1 MAQRKKAISAD
12 DLGRLGIP
20 GFSRDGGPSSRWDDP
35 PTHPGWTK
43 TQNVPPGSTPV
54 SGGWAYR
61 TPDGQLVFP
70 GGGGNAMPV
79 SKPYSLSDPYAEMM
93 ERMSEAMAQ
102 QAAMQAEYMNQ
113 MALLQEEQL
122 RMQEEAA
129 KAAMVENKK
138 NPSDYAQANAD
149 DTARKQLLRR
159 GLMSTF
165 TRYGNANAGGGKAT
179 KLGG

>member
-1 MAQRKKAISAD
+1 MAKPTYV
-12 DLGRLGIP
+12 P
-20 GFSRDGGPSSRWDDP
+20 GGTGNTRQGDNIWSQYERDKR
-35 PTHPGWTK
+35 
-43 TQNVPPGSTPV
+43 
-54 SGGWAYR
+54 Y
-61 TPDGQLVFP
+61 PDGSAPYGMRFNPVRDQP
-70 GGGGNAMPV
+70 GHYTLDPH
-79 SKPYSLSDPYAEMM
+79 DPYAEMM

-129 KAAMVENKK
+129 KAALIENKK
-138 NPSDYAQANAD
+138 NPSDYSQANAD

-165 TRYGNANAGGGKAT
+165 TRYGNAYGGGGGKAT

>member
-1 MAQRKKAISAD
+1 MAIKLK
-12 DLGRLGIP
+12 P
-20 GFSRDGGPSSRWDDP
+20 GV
-35 PTHPGWTK
+35 PTQTSPGHLT
-43 TQNVPPGSTPV
+43 V
-54 SGGWAYR
+54 SGDGYFGWFGD
-61 TPDGQLVFP
+61 DGRYHGI
-70 GGGGNAMPV
+70 GGSRIPQETLDQASSMLQ
-79 SKPYSLSDPYAEMM
+79 KPDPYAEMM

-129 KAAMVENKK
+129 KAALIENKK
-138 NPSDYAQANAD
+138 NPSDYSQANAD

-165 TRYGNANAGGGKAT
+165 TRYGNANANGGGKAT

>member
-1 MAQRKKAISAD
+1 MAKPTYVP
-12 DLGRLGIP
+12 GGTGNTRLGDNIW
-20 GFSRDGGPSSRWDDP
+20 SQYERDKR
-35 PTHPGWTK
+35 
-43 TQNVPPGSTPV
+43 
-54 SGGWAYR
+54 Y
-61 TPDGQLVFP
+61 PDGSAPYGMRFNPVRDQP
-70 GGGGNAMPV
+70 GHYTLDPH
-79 SKPYSLSDPYAEMM
+79 DPYAEMM

-138 NPSDYAQANAD
+138 NPSDYSQANAD

-165 TRYGNANAGGGKAT
+165 TRYGNANDGGGGKAT

>member
-1 MAQRKKAISAD
+1 
-12 DLGRLGIP
+12 
-20 GFSRDGGPSSRWDDP
+20 
-35 PTHPGWTK
+35 
-43 TQNVPPGSTPV
+43 
-54 SGGWAYR
+54 
-61 TPDGQLVFP
+61 
-70 GGGGNAMPV
+70 MPV

-93 ERMSEAMAQ
+93 ERMSEAMAA

-129 KAAMVENKK
+129 KAAMIENQKI
-138 NPSDYAQANAD
+138 PSDYSQANAD

-165 TRYGNANAGGGKAT
+165 TRYGNANANGGGKAT